1 MGMRTGSVAGALLA
15 LAVLA
20 PGAVLAE
27 PIAEEGWL
35 TACDLD
41 TTPGG
46 CLIEAGGFALL
57 VQEGQGTP
65 DEVITYL
72 AGLPPVSAIRFEGE
86 ILNMG
91 DSTADLVL
99 ISAAQVENIHEGNL
113 QALQGDWTPEGAET
127 PFQIRV
133 LGLEWQEW
141 QGDEQQAAFAMV
153 VGETCGNGIV
163 PGAGTV
169 ISLYRLGDDPE
180 DDGCWQV
187 EYIDDRSL
195 TLRDFKGDQGQVT
208 FARVGP

>member
-1 MGMRTGSVAGALLA
+1 MNRRAAGLIIAGLMAAGAA
-15 LAVLA
+15 RAD
-20 PGAVLAE
+20 
-27 PIAEEGWL
+27 PIAEDGWL

-41 TTPGG
+41 ATPAG

-65 DEVITYL
+65 DALITYL

-86 ILNMG
+86 IVNMG
-91 DSTADLVL
+91 DSTAELVL
-99 ISAAQVENIHEGNL
+99 TSAARVDNINEGNL
-113 QALQGDWTPEGAET
+113 QALQGDWTPEGEET
-127 PFQIRV
+127 PFQIRIF
-133 LGLEWQEW
+133 GLEWQEW

-153 VGETCGNGIV
+153 VGDTCGNGIV

-187 EYIDDRSL
+187 EYIDDQSL
-195 TLRDFKGDQGQVT
+195 TLRDFKGDQGQVSFT
-208 FARVGP
+208 RVAS